1 MNASRI
7 RFLFV
12 LLCILACCSAVQ
24 ATNLLIT
31 VQDNLDNTTVPHAT
45 VYLDGTDIGLTNN
58 AGQFLLQ
65 SGQGNLNLLV
75 TADGYNEWSG
85 VVNSNATTLSVTLA
99 RQSLLL
105 NVSLF
110 DSNTLEPV
118 SGATL
123 ILTSTNSSQNAVT
136 DSNGAGS
143 FGVTSYTVYSLNI
156 TAPNY
161 QPRSDSIEISSSNQ
175 NVQYWLLSTNQYS
188 FVVRDQNTNLPVT
201 GASITVNSVLLGTT
215 NARGVLITPI
225 SRNVPL
231 TIVVQKTGYQTVN
244 QYLTVSSNEAVDS
257 VTLVPIPVS
266 GFVFVYDKQNQPLS
280 GADVSLNGTVV
291 AVTSDY
297 GSATLQ
303 NLAPGT
309 YTIIVSKAGY
319 SPTTQQIDISSGS
332 SQFPVVL
339 SLATVSQTF
348 YVQDSDQKNV
358 AGAVVLLN
366 GAYTGTTDTRGELD
380 TPLVYNTTYNITVTH
395 DGYLPQTVQ
404 QIVPLGNTT
413 SPLTI
418 TLQKNMDWGFVTLL
432 GIGILIVL
440 FIFVVIRL
448 AGRRSHHPSSGRRDE
463 I

>member
-7 RFLFV
+7 RFLFA
-12 LLCILACCSAVQ
+12 LLCILAFCGAVQ

-31 VQDNLDNTTVPHAT
+31 VQDSLDNTSIPHAT
-45 VYLDGTDIGLTNN
+45 VYLNGANVGLTNN

-65 SGQGNLNLLV
+65 SGQGDFNLLV
-75 TADGYNEWSG
+75 SMDGYDDWSE
-85 VVNSNATTLSVTLA
+85 VVSSNTTALSVTLN
-99 RQSLLL
+99 RRSLLL
-105 NVSLF
+105 NVTLF
-110 DSNTLEPV
+110 DSNTLDPV

-123 ILTSTNSSQNAVT
+123 VLTSVNATQNAAT
-136 DSNGAGS
+136 DTYGSAS
-143 FGVTSYTVYSLNI
+143 FGVTAYTMYSLNV

-161 QPRSDSIEISSSNQ
+161 QPRSESVEVDSTNQ

-188 FVVRDQNTNLPVT
+188 FVIRDQNTNLPVT

-215 NARGVLITPI
+215 NSRGVLITPI

-231 TIVVQKTGYQTVN
+231 TIVVQKTGYQTLN
-244 QYLTVSSNEAVDS
+244 QYLTIGPNEAVDS
-257 VTLVPIPVS
+257 VSLIPVPVS
-266 GFVFVYDKQNQPLS
+266 GFVFVYDKQNQPVS

-291 AVTSDY
+291 ATTSEY
-297 GSATLQ
+297 GSAALQ

-309 YTIIVSKAGY
+309 YAIVVSKAGY
-319 SPTTQQIDISSGS
+319 LPANQQIDISSGS
-332 SQFPVVL
+332 SQFPVTL
-339 SLATVSQTF
+339 SLATVSQTL

-358 AGAVVLLN
+358 AGAAVLLN
-366 GAYTGTTDTRGELD
+366 GAYAGTTDTRGELD
-380 TPLVYNTTYNITVTH
+380 TQLVYNTTYNITVTH

-413 SPLTI
+413 TPLTI

-440 FIFVVIRL
+440 FIFVIIRL
-448 AGRRSHHPSSGRRDE
+448 AGRRTPHHSSGRRDE

>member
-7 RFLFV
+7 RFLFA
-12 LLCILACCSAVQ
+12 LLCILAFCSAVQ
-24 ATNLLIT
+24 ATNLLIS
-31 VQDNLDNTTVPHAT
+31 VQDSLDNTTIPHAT
-45 VYLDGTDIGLTNN
+45 VYLNGANVGLTNN

-65 SGQGNLNLLV
+65 SGQGDLNLLV
-75 TADGYNEWSG
+75 TMDGYNEWSG
-85 VVNSNATTLSVTLA
+85 IVSSNATTLSVTLN
-99 RQSLLL
+99 RRSLLL

-123 ILTSTNSSQNAVT
+123 ILTSMNSSQNAVT
-136 DSNGAGS
+136 DSTGYAS

-161 QPRSDSIEISSSNQ
+161 QPRSDSVEIDSANQ

-188 FVVRDQNTNLPVT
+188 FVVRDQNTNLPVN

-215 NARGVLITPI
+215 NGRGVLIAPV

-231 TIVVQKTGYQTVN
+231 TIVMQKTGYQTLN
-244 QYLTVSSNEAVDS
+244 QYLTISSNEAVDS

-266 GFVFVYDKQNQPLS
+266 GFVFVYDKQNQPVS
-280 GADVSLNGTVV
+280 GADISLNGTVV
-291 AVTSDY
+291 ATTSDY

-319 SPTTQQIDISSGS
+319 IPTTQQIDISSGS
-332 SQFPVVL
+332 SQFPVVI
-339 SLATVSQTF
+339 SLATVSQTL
-348 YVQDSDQKNV
+348 YVQDSDQKNI
-358 AGAVVLLN
+358 ASAVVLLN
-366 GAYTGTTDTRGELD
+366 GAYAGTTDTRGELD
-380 TPLVYNTTYNITVTH
+380 TQLVYNTTYNITVTH

-413 SPLTI
+413 TPLTI

-432 GIGILIVL
+432 GIGIIIVL
-440 FIFVVIRL
+440 FIYAVIRL
-448 AGRRSHHPSSGRRDE
+448 AGRRSHHHSSGRREE

>member
-7 RFLFV
+7 RFLFA
-12 LLCILACCSAVQ
+12 LLCILAFCSAVQ
-24 ATNLLIT
+24 ATNLLIS
-31 VQDNLDNTTVPHAT
+31 VQDSLDNTTIPHAT
-45 VYLDGTDIGLTNN
+45 VYLNGANVGLTNN

-65 SGQGNLNLLV
+65 SGQGDLNLLV
-75 TADGYNEWSG
+75 TMDGYNEWSG
-85 VVNSNATTLSVTLA
+85 IVSSNATTLSVDLN
-99 RQSLLL
+99 RRSLLL

-123 ILTSTNSSQNAVT
+123 ILTSMNSSQNAVT
-136 DSNGAGS
+136 DSTGSTS

-161 QPRSDSIEISSSNQ
+161 QPRSDSVEIDSANQ

-188 FVVRDQNTNLPVT
+188 FVVRDQNSNLPVT
-201 GASITVNSVLLGTT
+201 GASIMLNSVLLGTT
-215 NARGVLITPI
+215 NGRGILIAPV

-231 TIVVQKTGYQTVN
+231 TIVVQKTGYQTLN
-244 QYLTVSSNEAVDS
+244 QYLTISSNEAVDS

-266 GFVFVYDKQNQPLS
+266 GFVFVYDKQNQPVS

-291 AVTSDY
+291 ATTSDY

-319 SPTTQQIDISSGS
+319 IPTTQQIDISSGS
-332 SQFPVVL
+332 SQFPVVI
-339 SLATVSQTF
+339 SLATVSQTL
-348 YVQDSDQKNV
+348 YVQDSDQKNI
-358 AGAVVLLN
+358 AGAMVLLN
-366 GAYTGTTDTRGELD
+366 GAYAGTTDTRGELD
-380 TPLVYNTTYNITVTH
+380 TQLVYNTTYNITVTR

-413 SPLTI
+413 TPLTI

-432 GIGILIVL
+432 GIGIIIVL
-440 FIFVVIRL
+440 FIYAIIRL
-448 AGRRSHHPSSGRRDE
+448 AGRRSHHHSSGRRDE

>member
-7 RFLFV
+7 RFLFA
-12 LLCILACCSAVQ
+12 LLCILAFCSAVQ
-24 ATNLLIT
+24 ATNLLMT
-31 VQDNLDNTTVPHAT
+31 VQDSLDNTTIPHAT
-45 VYLDGTDIGLTNN
+45 VYLNGVNVGLTNN

-65 SGQGNLNLLV
+65 SGQGELNLLV
-75 TADGYNEWSG
+75 TMDGYNEWSG
-85 VVNSNATTLSVTLA
+85 MVSDNTSTLSVTLN

-123 ILTSTNSSQNAVT
+123 ILTSTNSSQNAAT
-136 DSNGAGS
+136 DSTGSAS
-143 FGVTSYTVYSLNI
+143 FGVTSFTVYNLNI

-161 QPRSDSIEISSSNQ
+161 QPRSESIEIDSSNQ

-188 FVVRDQNTNLPVT
+188 FVVRDQNSNLPVS

-215 NARGVLITPI
+215 NAHGVLISPV
-225 SRNVPL
+225 SRNTPL
-231 TIVVQKTGYQTVN
+231 SIVVQKTGYQTLN
-244 QYLTVSSNEAVDS
+244 QYLTISSNEAVDS
-257 VTLVPIPVS
+257 ITIVSIPVS
-266 GFVFVYDKQNQPLS
+266 GFVFVYDKQNQPVS
-280 GADVSLNGTVV
+280 GADVTLNGTVV

-319 SPTTQQIDISSGS
+319 TPTTRQIDISSGS
-332 SQFPVVL
+332 SQFPVTL
-339 SLATVSQTF
+339 SLATVGQTL
-348 YVQDSDQKNV
+348 YVQDTDQKNV
-358 AGAVVLLN
+358 AGAAVLLN
-366 GAYTGTTDTRGELD
+366 GAYVGTTDTRGELD
-380 TPLVYNTTYNITVTH
+380 TQLVYNTTYNITATH
-395 DGYLPQTVQ
+395 EGYLPQTIQ

-418 TLQKNMDWGFVTLL
+418 TLQKNTDWGFVTLL
-432 GIGILIVL
+432 GIGIIIVL
-440 FIFVVIRL
+440 FIFIVIRL
-448 AGRRSHHPSSGRRDE
+448 AGRRTHHHTSGRRDE